1 MGKKRVIEKTEKELL
16 EERAKVEQKLKK
28 EISVKSSQEGLEGR
42 IYIYSTYNN
51 TIITLTDKQ
60 GNVLFWRTAGSIGF
74 KGAKK
79 GTSYAGSKVAEAIAV
94 ACYQFKI
101 KKVDIFI
108 KGIGGGRATALK
120 TLANQGL
127 VIQSIEDVTAI
138 PHNGCRPRK
147 PRRV

>member
-16 EERAKVEQKLKK
+16 DERAKVEQKLKK
-28 EISVKSSQEGLEGR
+28 EISIKGSQEGMEGR

-60 GNVLFWRTAGSIGF
+60 GNVLIWRTAGSIGF

-101 KKVDIFI
+101 KNLEVVL
-108 KGIGGGRATALK
+108 T
-120 TLANQGL
+120 
-127 VIQSIEDVTAI
+127 
-138 PHNGCRPRK
+138 
-147 PRRV
+147 

>member
-1 MGKKRVIEKTEKELL
+1 MGKKRVIETTEKELL
-16 EERAKVEQKLKK
+16 EERDKVEQKLKK
-28 EISVKSSQEGLEGR
+28 EISVKGSQEGLEGR

-60 GNVLFWRTAGSIGF
+60 GNVLVWRTAGSIGF

-79 GTSYAGSKVAEAIAV
+79 GTSYAGSKVAEAITA

-101 KKVDIFI
+101 KKVDVFI
-108 KGIGGGRATALK
+108 KGIGGGRAIALK

-127 VIQSIEDVTAI
+127 TIQSIEDVTPI